1 LDSEIIVVGGGLA
14 GLIAAHQLAKSGREV
29 CVLEKKTYPFHR
41 VCGEYVSNEVKPFL
55 LKQGLFP
62 AHASPADINRF
73 ELSAINGQSANVSLG
88 MGGFGISRYL
98 LDAFLYQKALEVG
111 VVFKLN
117 TQVEHLEYHEAEGNF
132 SLQLQNGQLLSCKHL
147 IGAFG
152 KRSKIDKSMERSFIQ
167 HRSDFI
173 GVKYHIKADIDPTTV
188 YLHNFPGGYC
198 GVNKIEGDLFNLCY
212 LGSRESLRR
221 NGDIAGMEEKILWQN
236 PHLKRIFQESEFVFD
251 KPEVINEVN
260 FSPKS
265 PVENHVLMAGDAAG
279 LITPLCGNGMAIAI
293 HTGKLAADAILKH
306 NDQNSIEV
314 EYSREW
320 RKYFKQRLW
329 VGRQVQKL
337 FGSQHVS
344 SMAVALLHS
353 SKLVAR
359 HIIKRTHGA
368 PIE

>member
-1 LDSEIIVVGGGLA
+1 LDSEIIVLGGGLA
-14 GLIAAHQLAKSGREV
+14 GLIAAHQLARSGREV
-29 CVLEKKTYPFHR
+29 MLIEKKIYPFHR

-62 AHASPADINRF
+62 AYASPAEINRF
-73 ELSAINGQSANVSLG
+73 ELSAINGQSAHVSLD
-88 MGGFGISRYL
+88 MGGFGISRYV
-98 LDAFLYQKALEVG
+98 LDEFLYQKALQVG
-111 VVFKLN
+111 VAFRLN
-117 TQVEHLEYHEAEGNF
+117 TQVEQLDYDETEGKF
-132 SLQLQNGQLLSCKHL
+132 TLQLQSGQTLTCKHL

-167 HRSDFI
+167 NRSDFI
-173 GVKYHIKADIDPTTV
+173 GVKYHIKADIDPNTV

-198 GVNKIEGDLFNLCY
+198 GVNKIEGDLYNLCY

-221 NGDIAGMEEKILWQN
+221 NGDISVMEEKMLWQN
-236 PHLKRIFQESEFVFD
+236 PHLKRIFRESEFVFD

-265 PVENHVLMAGDAAG
+265 PVENHLLMAGDAAG

-293 HTGKLAADAILKH
+293 HTGKLAAEAILKFK
-306 NDQNSIEV
+306 DQNSIEA

-353 SKLVAR
+353 SKFVAR
-359 HIIKRTHGA
+359 HIIKSTHGA
-368 PIE
+368 PIH